1 MPGVKEP
8 HERAGLAPVTPRKR
22 PRRQRGDGSLY
33 QRASDGLW
41 MGEVVVGYRADG
53 RKRVKT
59 VSSKDQA
66 TAVRKLR
73 DLRRQ
78 LDEHGDLPTA
88 STTVER
94 WLVRWLE
101 EVAAPRLR
109 PKTLAGYRDDARL
122 HITPAVG
129 RYRLDKLTPAH
140 VRAMGQAIVGKG
152 NSSTTALRCHRVL
165 SKALTDAQ
173 REGLVVRNVAAL
185 VDAPRRAASSRGA
198 LSAAQG
204 IALLRAVE
212 VDPLGSRW
220 AAALLTG
227 ARQGELLGLERDRVG
242 DVLDLSW
249 QLQRLGWRHG
259 CADRKTPAT
268 RTGVGDSHHT
278 SWPCERSRAGSCPRR
293 QLDVP
298 AGFEHRPLDGGLV
311 LTRPKTRAGHR
322 VIPLVEPLRAIL
334 ARHLNA
340 VPANRHGL
348 VWARDD
354 GRPIDPSVDSAAWH
368 EALRRAELPPV
379 PLHAARHT
387 AASLLLEAGVDA
399 HVVMTILGRSTIAMS
414 RSYQHVPLGLSTDA
428 LTRLGRLLTAGG

>member
-1 MPGVKEP
+1 M
-8 HERAGLAPVTPRKR
+8 TPRKR
-22 PRRQRGDGSLY
+22 PRRERGAGSLY

-41 MGEVVVGYRADG
+41 MGELVVGYRADG

-66 TAVRKLR
+66 TVVRKLR

-78 LDEHGDLPTA
+78 LDEHGDIPTA

-94 WLVRWLE
+94 WLTRWLD

-109 PKTLAGYRDDARL
+109 PNTLVGYRADVRL
-122 HITPAVG
+122 HIAPAVG

-140 VRAMGQAIVGKG
+140 VRAMGQEIVAKG

-185 VDAPRRAASSRGA
+185 VDAPRRAVSSRGA

-249 QLQRLGWRHG
+249 QLQRLKWRHG
-259 CADRKTPAT
+259 CGGSCD
-268 RTGVGDSHHT
+268 
-278 SWPCERSRAGSCPRR
+278 RSRPGSCPRR
-293 QLDVP
+293 ELGVP

-311 LTRPKTRAGHR
+311 LTRPKTKAGHR

-334 ARHLNA
+334 ARHLDA
-340 VPANRHGL
+340 APANPLGL
-348 VWARDD
+348 VWTRDD
-354 GRPIDPSVDSAAWH
+354 GRPIDPSADSAAWH

-399 HVVMTILGRSTIAMS
+399 HVVMTILGHSTIAMS